1 LPTKLYVEPNINGV
15 ERMAKRPF
23 GTYDTHRILR
33 SSYGS
38 IDVMPDAE
46 TLENKRIAWRADVHN
61 ARAMQKWEHEQ
72 MIARMRSRI
81 ASLKSS
87 S

>member
-1 LPTKLYVEPNINGV
+1 
-15 ERMAKRPF
+15 MAKRPF
-23 GTYDTHRILR
+23 GTYDAHLIMR

-38 IDVMPDAE
+38 IDVMPDDE
-46 TLENKRIAWRADVHN
+46 TLENKRIGWRADVHN
-61 ARAMQKWEHEQ
+61 ANALKRWHHEQ

>member
-1 LPTKLYVEPNINGV
+1 
-15 ERMAKRPF
+15 MAKCF
-23 GTYDTHRILR
+23 VGTFDVPRRVR

>member
-1 LPTKLYVEPNINGV
+1 
-15 ERMAKRPF
+15 MAKCF
-23 GTYDTHRILR
+23 VGTFDVPRRVR

-46 TLENKRIAWRADVHN
+46 TLENKRIGWRADVHN
-61 ARAMQKWEHEQ
+61 ARAMERYQHEQ
-72 MIARMRSRI
+72 MIARMRSKV
-81 ASLKSS
+81 ASLASS

>member
-1 LPTKLYVEPNINGV
+1 
-15 ERMAKRPF
+15 MAKRPF
-23 GTYDTHRILR
+23 GTYDAHRIVR

-38 IDVMPDAE
+38 IDVMPDDE
-46 TLENKRIAWRADVHN
+46 TLENKRIGWRADVHN
-61 ARAMQKWEHEQ
+61 ARAMERYQHEQ

>member
-1 LPTKLYVEPNINGV
+1 
-15 ERMAKRPF
+15 MAKRPF
-23 GTYDTHRILR
+23 GTYDAHRIVR

-38 IDVMPDAE
+38 IDVMPDDE
-46 TLENKRIAWRADVHN
+46 TLENKRIGWRADVHN
-61 ARAMQKWEHEQ
+61 ANAMKRYQHEQ

>member
-1 LPTKLYVEPNINGV
+1 
-15 ERMAKRPF
+15 MAKRPF
-23 GTYDTHRILR
+23 GGTFDAHKILR

-38 IDVMPDAE
+38 IDVEPHEDVKDMQR
-46 TLENKRIAWRADVHN
+46 LSHRADIHN
-61 ARAMQKWEHEQ
+61 ANAMKRYQHEQ

-87 S
+87 T